1 MALRIEQLFSQLV
14 AKIAPAIHTD
24 DPMTTSVLHWF
35 GSVQAS
41 ALDQWRAVARSGAR
55 CTLRHGN
62 GALPLPCEH
71 VAVGLCSLCRELVC
85 LPHSAVTM
93 GGHVTCVRCMAEM
106 APLMRERV
114 RARPPAPPPPEPQRA
129 PPPRPAG
136 EDEAVLRKKHLKTMG
151 LKDPATYEEVRAQF
165 RKLALKYHPDRAPEQ
180 KRAAA
185 SKKMVELNAA
195 YQWLDAHMRKV
206 A

>member
-24 DPMTTSVLHWF
+24 DPMTTSVLQWF
-35 GSVQAS
+35 GAVQAS

-55 CTLRHGN
+55 CSLRHGN

-71 VAVGLCSLCRELVC
+71 VAVGLCGMCRSFVC
-85 LPHSAVTM
+85 LPHASVTM
-93 GGHVTCVRCMAEM
+93 GGSVTCVRCMAEM
-106 APLMRERV
+106 GPLMRERV
-114 RARPPAPPPPEPQRA
+114 HARPPEPPPQQAPPRPPPPVDE
-129 PPPRPAG
+129 
-136 EDEAVLRKKHLKTMG
+136 EAVLRKKHLRTMG
-151 LKDPATYEEVRAQF
+151 LKDPATYEEVRGQF
-165 RKLALKYHPDRAPEQ
+165 RKLALKYHPDKAPEA

-185 SKKMVELNAA
+185 NKKMVELNAA
-195 YQWLDAHMRKV
+195 FQWLDAHMRKV